1 MPEVLFAFLILGFF
15 CGALYDVCRLLR
27 LIFSSKIAVFVID
40 FIYFII
46 ISFAFFIFLL
56 GYNNGQVRAYYFTLA
71 LISWLVYIF
80 TLFRLTLGAE
90 RRIALFL
97 RKILRKCSKTLKKVL
112 HFIKRVYYNSIML
125 RLKPL
130 RKKKKV
136 GNENERTFSEN

>member
-1 MPEVLFAFLILGFF
+1 MPEVIAAFFILGFF
-15 CGALYDVCRLLR
+15 CGAFYDMCRFLR
-27 LIFSSKIAVFVID
+27 LVFSSRLAVFIVD
-40 FIYFII
+40 FIYFVV

-71 LISWLVYIF
+71 LFGWLIYIF
-80 TLFRLTLGAE
+80 TLYKLTIGAE

-97 RKILRKCSKTLKKVL
+97 RKILRKYFKKLKKVL
-112 HFIKRVYYNSIML
+112 HFIKRVYYNNIML